1 MAAFSDGT
9 AHVQQGLACAR
20 TNGSVLGRGAGVS
33 ARLSTTFGC
42 VRWCT
47 PHSPAGV
54 AFAALSTGN
63 IAEMLLSALWLL
75 LHHGVGLGLLC
86 PARSC
91 GVLRYMRLGA
101 SWLSPL
107 LVLIL
112 ASHLKKSAVA
122 FMVLESVLCFA
133 LMMGAVAVLTL
144 PPAVVS
150 ADVAPRGRASSLIS
164 VRCCGVLR
172 YMRLG
177 ASWLSPLLVL
187 ILASHLKKSAV
198 AFMVLESVL
207 CFALM
212 MGAVAVL
219 TLPPAVVSADVA
231 PCGCAPAC
239 TVVPHLLLL
248 RQRTSAALQ
257 TTFAA
262 ASARWCRLSRITSAL
277 VGAVVAPG
285 RSGGRLAAF

>member
-150 ADVAPRGRASSLIS
+150 ADVAP
-164 VRCCGVLR
+164 
-172 YMRLG
+172 
-177 ASWLSPLLVL
+177 
-187 ILASHLKKSAV
+187 
-198 AFMVLESVL
+198 
-207 CFALM
+207 
-212 MGAVAVL
+212 
-219 TLPPAVVSADVA
+219 
-231 PCGCAPAC
+231 CGCAPAC